1 MASGIDTATAE
12 PAAAPAAPSAV
23 AEHPSAPRSAARAA
37 PSPGPSADLRPRSGR
52 RWTVSPLTRRILAV
66 NVLALALLAGGFL
79 YLGKYQASLIGQQIE
94 ALKTQGEIF
103 AAALGE
109 GAVLDSVDEGEV
121 LLPDLARQMM
131 RRLVEPT
138 QTRAR
143 LFDVQGDI
151 IADSRVLRGPGDA
164 VQVHELR
171 AAGEGRRGS
180 ADCRSDLRLDS
191 RHRCRVTPATRSIAR
206 ALPRAPRITPKSM
219 RALRGET
226 GSAIRS
232 DPQTGGLVFSVAIPI
247 QRYKEVLGAVM
258 LSTGSA
264 EIEEELRTVR
274 LELLRIFGVA
284 LLVTVLLSFYLAGT
298 IARPIR
304 RLAAAAERARGR
316 RARVEIPDFTRRGDE
331 IGDLSGSLREMTD
344 ALWQRMS
351 AIESFA
357 ADVAHE
363 IKNPLS
369 SLRSA
374 VETAVRIDDPA
385 NQRRLMA
392 IILDDVERLDRL
404 ITDISDAS
412 RLDAELG
419 RLELEPVDIAAM
431 LGTLVEIYEAT
442 RTDAAPRLVLAI
454 GNSDRE
460 LVVPGI
466 ETRLSQVFRNIIA
479 NAVSFSPPLGEIRL
493 TARHRWPGG
502 SRHRRGSGT
511 RHSRRQVDGDL
522 RPLLHRAPAG
532 REIRH
537 PFRAWA
543 LDLETDR
550 RGASRHDLGGKPQ
563 GRRTAQRLAPASPF
577 DCRLLCDDDYPSR
590 PYSGPRHGDRDR
602 WACGPAPRPLR
613 RRKIGSCSAADRRRR
628 ASRRRRPGRAP
639 ARRRARHG
647 QGPGCDRGPDRSPW
661 SWHRSGRAAGGGGA
675 RAVSSI
681 WYLSAEVER
690 LPEIRSEDVLGL
702 AVPRSLWPHS
712 RLPPR
717 QSCASLCARFQSHS
731 VPAIIRR

>member
-1 MASGIDTATAE
+1 MGWGIDTATVE
-12 PAAAPAAPSAV
+12 PSAAV
-23 AEHPSAPRSAARAA
+23 AEQAAATRGPARAG
-37 PSPGPSADLRPRSGR
+37 PGPGLTVDLRARTGR
-52 RWTVSPLTRRILAV
+52 RWPVSPLTRRILAL

-94 ALKTQGEIF
+94 SLKTQGEVF

-109 GAVLDSVDEGEV
+109 GAVLDSVDEGEI

-138 QTRAR
+138 RTRAR
-143 LFDVQGDI
+143 LFDVRGDI
-151 IADSRVLRGPGDA
+151 IADSRILRGPGDT
-164 VQVHELR
+164 VQVHELQPQER
-171 AAGEGRRGS
+171 EGAILRV
-180 ADCRSDLRLDS
+180 ADRVYDWILD
-191 RHRCRVTPATRSIAR
+191 I
-206 ALPRAPRITPKSM
+206 LPRHTSYPAYRENASPRAEDYAEVL

-232 DPQTGGLVFSVAIPI
+232 EPQTGGLVFSVAIPI
-247 QRYKEVLGAVM
+247 QRYKQVLGAVM

-274 LELLRIFGVA
+274 LELMRIFGVA

-316 RARVEIPDFTRRGDE
+316 RARVEIPDFTGRGDE

-374 VETAVRIDDPA
+374 VETAVRIEDPA

-392 IILDDVERLDRL
+392 IILNDVQRLDRL

-431 LGTLVEIYEAT
+431 LGALSDVHEAT
-442 RTDAAPRLVLAI
+442 RTDGSPRLVLAI
-454 GNSDRE
+454 GKSDRE
-460 LVVPGI
+460 LVVSGI
-466 ETRLSQVFRNIIA
+466 ETRLSQVFRNVIG

-493 TARHRWPGG
+493 TARHDG
-502 SRHRRGSGT
+502 RG
-511 RHSRRQVDGDL
+511 VLVMVED
-522 RPLLHRAPAG
+522 
-532 REIRH
+532 
-537 PFRAWA
+537 
-543 LDLETDR
+543 
-550 RGASRHDLGGKPQ
+550 
-563 GRRTAQRLAPASPF
+563 
-577 DCRLLCDDDYPSR
+577 
-590 PYSGPRHGDRDR
+590 
-602 WACGPAPRPLR
+602 
-613 RRKIGSCSAADRRRR
+613 
-628 ASRRRRPGRAP
+628 
-639 ARRRARHG
+639 
-647 QGPGCDRGPDRSPW
+647 QGPGIPEEKLTAIFDRFYTERPLGEQFGTHSGLGL
-661 SWHRSGRAAGGGGA
+661 SISKQIVEAHRGMIWAENRKDASGATIGA
-675 RAVSSI
+675 RFSV
-681 WYLSAEVER
+681 R
-690 LPEIRSEDVLGL
+690 LP
-702 AVPRSLWPHS
+702 A
-712 RLPPR
+712 
-717 QSCASLCARFQSHS
+717 AT
-731 VPAIIRR
+731 